1 MAQPAIALRLP
12 LPGLAR
18 RREVWLAVGL
28 GFLAA
33 FLVLAALLADDRIP
47 AVDRD
52 VSNWIRGI
60 DFFAWDAMVSVGEA
74 LTGSPWGV
82 IVWFAAV
89 AGFWASGR
97 PVEAIVLAF
106 AAAIWVP
113 KAIAEEL
120 VDRTRPILDGI
131 EGSTLAEGG
140 SFPSGH
146 MTAGFAVYG
155 MLAVIAVVRLQGW
168 RPRAFAIF
176 VAAAVLT
183 LSAFSRVVDGV
194 HWPSDVLGGFLLGL
208 AWVAGVTVLY
218 LDMRRDQ
225 VSIPGLDLLRRMRRR
240 GRPAAPADRDIAGS
254 IASTVYL
261 DREAGTATKVY
272 RPPRAVR
279 WMYWAAFQSSF
290 PYATR
295 EEALRT
301 AAAVREL
308 TGLLT
313 QYWTGDNM
321 VAGVTEIRCERGEF
335 YFVTELVEGE
345 EPRDNAEVRDVL
357 LTLRRRFGE
366 AGLATWQIDAENP
379 HAYTNFIRTADGKL
393 HIIDLESTLV
403 PLIQPLNLLPAM
415 FRMGRV
421 PTFDD
426 VDYAQLHR
434 YVDERREDIAA
445 SLGAGGVEQLDS
457 AIAAAEACAAAW
469 KGAELNLW
477 GRGAHRVWHWI
488 DWERRSG
495 PIRRRFGQSEDL
507 ALRFIMQPLDRWVA
521 EGWITAEGAEGIR
534 ESLRS
539 DGARKVLRFLG
550 MHVAVSFTP
559 GPPGT
564 RSALRFGTV
573 VALRTRDTFRYH
585 QAEISREEF
594 NESRRTHTW
603 LVAIV
608 GLVPAFGAGAYLLSP
623 QMRRCSYIA
632 PLVFDRMLH
641 RLPFRLYYRRRL
653 HRFTVERAVRSLGLT
668 EAPSASRVQLVSTD

>member
-1 MAQPAIALRLP
+1 MPHGSASDCAACAPSQ
-12 LPGLAR
+12 LAR

-33 FLVLAALLADDRIP
+33 FIVLAALLADDHIP
-47 AVDRD
+47 AADRD
-52 VSNWIRGI
+52 VANWIRGI

-74 LTGSPWGV
+74 LTGSPYGV

-131 EGSTLAEGG
+131 EGSALAEGG

-146 MTAGFAVYG
+146 ITAGFAVYG

-168 RPRAFAIF
+168 RPRAVAIF

-183 LSAFSRVVDGV
+183 LAAFSRVVDGV

-218 LDMRRDQ
+218 RDMRRDQ

-240 GRPAAPADRDIAGS
+240 GRPAAPVDRDIAGS

-379 HAYTNFIRTADGKL
+379 HAYTNFIRTAGRQAPHRRPRVDLGAPHPTAQPAAGHVPHGTGPHLRRCGLRPAPPLRRRATRRHRGVAGPRCCRTARRGDRDGRGL
-393 HIIDLESTLV
+393 RRSL
-403 PLIQPLNLLPAM
+403 
-415 FRMGRV
+415 
-421 PTFDD
+421 
-426 VDYAQLHR
+426 
-434 YVDERREDIAA
+434 ERR
-445 SLGAGGVEQLDS
+445 
-457 AIAAAEACAAAW
+457 
-469 KGAELNLW
+469 GAELV
-477 GRGAHRVWHWI
+477 GPGGA
-488 DWERRSG
+488 
-495 PIRRRFGQSEDL
+495 QSL
-507 ALRFIMQPLDRWVA
+507 ALDR
-521 EGWITAEGAEGIR
+521 
-534 ESLRS
+534 
-539 DGARKVLRFLG
+539 LG
-550 MHVAVSFTP
+550 TTQRP
-559 GPPGT
+559 
-564 RSALRFGTV
+564 
-573 VALRTRDTFRYH
+573 D
-585 QAEISREEF
+585 
-594 NESRRTHTW
+594 
-603 LVAIV
+603 
-608 GLVPAFGAGAYLLSP
+608 PAS
-623 QMRRCSYIA
+623 I
-632 PLVFDRMLH
+632 
-641 RLPFRLYYRRRL
+641 
-653 HRFTVERAVRSLGLT
+653 RAVRRPGAALHHATARPLGRGGLDH
-668 EAPSASRVQLVSTD
+668 R